1 MLLIAYFILS
11 ALVVYGLIELNNWLD
26 NNEQ

>member
-1 MLLIAYFILS
+1 MLLIAYFII
-11 ALVVYGLIELNNWLD
+11 AGLVVYGLIELKNWLD